1 MNLPRRK
8 FLRLALGAA
17 ALPALPR
24 TTLSSTYPVR
34 PVHIIVGF
42 APGGSADILIRLIG
56 QWLSERFGQP
66 FVVENRPG
74 AGGNTATEAVVR
86 ARPDGYTLLAIGIVN
101 AWNAALYENLN
112 FDLIRDI
119 TPVATL
125 NRGLGVVVVHPS
137 FPARTIPELIAYAKA
152 HPGEVNMAS
161 GGIGSPQHVWGE
173 LFKMMAKVD
182 MLHVPYRGGAPA
194 IIDLL
199 AGRVPL
205 MFDTLST
212 SIENVRAGR
221 LRALAVT
228 ATSRSELL
236 PDIPTVGEFVP
247 GYEATG
253 WQGIGVPHNT
263 PADIV
268 ERLNGEITAGLAD
281 PKIKAR
287 FGELGFTTFPSSPA
301 DFGKFIAA
309 ETDKWSK
316 VVKFAG
322 IKPE

>member
-8 FLRLALGAA
+8 FLQLAVGAA

-24 TTLSSTYPVR
+24 AAWSSAYPER

-42 APGGSADILIRLIG
+42 APGGAADILMRLIG
-56 QWLSERFGQP
+56 QWLSERLGQP
-66 FVVENRPG
+66 FVIENRPG
-74 AGGNTATEAVVR
+74 AGSNTATEAVVR
-86 ARPDGYTLLAIGIVN
+86 ARPDGYTLLNVGMIN
-101 AWNAALYENLN
+101 AWNATLYENLN
-112 FDLIRDI
+112 FDFIRDI
-119 TPVATL
+119 APVATL

-137 FPARTIPELIAYAKA
+137 FPATTIPELIAYAKA

-182 MLHVPYRGGAPA
+182 MLHVPYRGAAPA
-194 IIDLL
+194 TIDLL

-205 MFDTLST
+205 MFDALAT
-212 SIENVRAGR
+212 SIENIRAGR
-221 LRALAVT
+221 LRALAIT
-228 ATSRSELL
+228 AASRSELL
-236 PDIPTVGEFVP
+236 PDIPTVGESVP

-253 WQGIGVPHNT
+253 WQGIGAPRNT
-263 PADIV
+263 PGDIV
-268 ERLNGEITAGLAD
+268 ERLNNEINAGLAD
-281 PKIKAR
+281 RKIKAR

-301 DFGKFIAA
+301 DFGKFMSD
-309 ETDKWSK
+309 ETEKWNK

-322 IKPE
+322 IRAE

>member
-253 WQGIGVPHNT
+253 WQGSACPT
-263 PADIV
+263 T
-268 ERLNGEITAGLAD
+268 RLPT
-281 PKIKAR
+281 
-287 FGELGFTTFPSSPA
+287 
-301 DFGKFIAA
+301 
-309 ETDKWSK
+309 
-316 VVKFAG
+316 
-322 IKPE
+322 